1 MVRLSAASA
10 ARALTLRLGRRQSCG
25 QSATLGQGLS
35 DMADIRFDGKVAI
48 VTGAGGGLGRQHAL
62 ELARRGAKVVVN
74 DLGGAVDGSGGS
86 SEAAQKVVA
95 EIKAAGG
102 EAMADGASVTDDAGV
117 ANLVKTT
124 MDAWGRIDILI
135 ANAGIL
141 RDKSFSKM
149 ELADFQVVMDVHLMG
164 TVKPTK
170 AVWEIMK
177 AQNYGRIVVTTSS
190 TGLYGNFGQANYGA
204 AKLSL
209 VGFMNTIKI
218 EGQKNNVHI
227 NAIAPVAA
235 TRMTE
240 NILPPQIADR
250 LKPEYVTPGVVYLVS
265 EEAPTGAILTAG
277 AGTFALA
284 HMCETEGVYL
294 GEAGLSVEEVR
305 DNWARITDP
314 TGQRAY
320 QNGGEQTQKFLAKAM
335 AASAAT

>member
-1 MVRLSAASA
+1 
-10 ARALTLRLGRRQSCG
+10 
-25 QSATLGQGLS
+25 
-35 DMADIRFDGKVAI
+35 MADIRFDGKVAI

-177 AQNYGRIVVTTSS
+177 EQNYGRIVVTTSS

-218 EGQKNNVHI
+218 EGQKNNIHI

-250 LKPEYVTPGVVYLVS
+250 LRPEYVTPGVVFLVS
-265 EEAPTGAILTAG
+265 EEAPSGVILTAG
-277 AGTFALA
+277 TGTFALA
-284 HMCETEGVYL
+284 QM
-294 GEAGLSVEEVR
+294 
-305 DNWARITDP
+305 
-314 TGQRAY
+314 
-320 QNGGEQTQKFLAKAM
+320 
-335 AASAAT
+335 